1 MIIKITYFYRWSHE
15 GLDMH
20 GHKPELWQARTI
32 EALPA
37 GDPSPFYQL
46 VNSSDFPA
54 HHPEWVDMVLAEVSR
69 IEQGETNSYEHWG
82 DGFTQLITRDYVR
95 FEHAIFNECPEWPIW
110 YCTLAQYK
118 AALLG
123 YRQFL
128 DLPES
133 LDSTLIV
140 ELPEG
145 DPKLDVQPETDLS

>member
-1 MIIKITYFYRWSHE
+1 MTFFYRWSHE
-15 GLDMH
+15 GLDMY
-20 GHKPELWQARTI
+20 GHRPQLWQARTI

-37 GDPSPFYQL
+37 GDPDPFYQL
-46 VNSSDFPA
+46 VDTCDFPS
-54 HHPEWVDMVLAEVSR
+54 HSPELLDEVLEEAGR
-69 IEQGETNSYEHWG
+69 IEQGVIDSYEYVG
-82 DGFTQLITRDYVR
+82 DGFSQLITRNYVR

-133 LDSTLIV
+133 LDSELIV

-145 DPKLDVQPETDLS
+145 DPKLDVKPEIDLS